1 MITLIAHFVIF
12 SSKKINRLKPIFV
25 FFFLFWAA
33 FCTVL
38 TAQKPGFAGFRL
50 SAPFLHSLTAHFGT
64 RFARPSNPFRC
75 WKAYIRVR
83 FSTTS
88 FGLAETS
95 PLHGTSG
102 IRAAVEKRT
111 SVYAFQR
118 RVSTLPK
125 HRYCMEPA
133 ASVPLLSSVPP
144 CTRRCSAKDGSGSQ
158 QNRVCSGKLEVKK

>member
-12 SSKKINRLKPIFV
+12 SSKKINRLKTIFV

-33 FCTVL
+33 FCAVL
-38 TAQKPGFAGFRL
+38 TISATEVKTAQKPGFAGFRL

-118 RVSTLPK
+118 RVSALPK
-125 HRYCMEPA
+125 HRHCMEPA
-133 ASVPLLSSVPP
+133 ASAE
-144 CTRRCSAKDGSGSQ
+144 REFAYR
-158 QNRVCSGKLEVKK
+158 KLTIG